1 MKNGNYMFM
10 SKLIDFAGT
19 LDAEIHS
26 AKTFEDA
33 QRTSA
38 RILDVTS
45 SGDTQLVD
53 PILSDVE
60 RHLLALVILSAAHR
74 SDYSYSLK
82 YMRQLLRH
90 DLRAWRSA
98 LPREMNELFK
108 AFIERTAPA
117 FTAMAQSGLLER
129 LSTIN

>member
-1 MKNGNYMFM
+1 MFM
-10 SKLIDFAGT
+10 SKLIDLAGT
-19 LDAEIHS
+19 LDAEIQS
-26 AKTFEDA
+26 AKTFEEA

-38 RILDVTS
+38 KILEFTS
-45 SGDTQLVD
+45 SGDTQVVD
-53 PILSDVE
+53 PAFSDVE
-60 RHLLALVILSAAHR
+60 RYLLALVILSAAHR

-108 AFIERTAPA
+108 AFIERTAPGFA
-117 FTAMAQSGLLER
+117 TMAQSGLLAR

>member
-1 MKNGNYMFM
+1 M
-10 SKLIDFAGT
+10 SNFTISGS

-38 RILDVTS
+38 RILAATASVAAKH
-45 SGDTQLVD
+45 D
-53 PILSDVE
+53 PELSDIE
-60 RHLLALVILSAAHR
+60 RQLLAIVILSAAHR

-90 DLRAWRSA
+90 DLHAWRAA
-98 LPREMNELFK
+98 LPNEMNELYK
-108 AFIERTAPA
+108 AFLERTAPG
-117 FTAMAQSGLLER
+117 FRTVAQSGLLAR
-129 LSTIN
+129 LSTIH

>member
-1 MKNGNYMFM
+1 MFM
-10 SKLIDFAGT
+10 SKLFDLAGT

-33 QRTSA
+33 QRTSQ
-38 RILDVTS
+38 RILEVTS
-45 SGDTQLVD
+45 HGDTQLID
-53 PILSDVE
+53 PVMSDVE
-60 RHLLALVILSAAHR
+60 RHLLAIVILSAAHR
-74 SDYSYSLK
+74 SEHSYSLK
-82 YMRQLLRH
+82 YMRQLLKH

-98 LPREMNELFK
+98 LPREMNELYK

-117 FTAMAQSGLLER
+117 FTALAQSLLLEK

>member
-1 MKNGNYMFM
+1 MSNFKN
-10 SKLIDFAGT
+10 IAGT

-26 AKTFEDA
+26 AKTLEDA

-38 RILDVTS
+38 RILEATS
-45 SGDTQLVD
+45 RGDSQVVD
-53 PILSDVE
+53 PELSDIE
-60 RHLLALVILSAAHR
+60 RQILTIVILSAAHR

-90 DLRAWRSA
+90 DLHAWKCA
-98 LPREMNELFK
+98 LPTDLNELYK
-108 AFIERTAPA
+108 AFIERTAPT
-117 FTAMAQSGLLER
+117 FSTLAQTCLLAR